1 MKQKLFFL
9 TFLICFSGCDIVLDQ
24 DSLNIAKYGDTY
36 LSKEEFVKMMDGV
49 KKEDSIL
56 RANSVI
62 NNWAI
67 EKILTERAE
76 LNLNEAKLQKIG
88 SLVKEYKSSLLSE
101 AYLEA
106 LINSTINLK
115 IDSVEIQNFYEKN
128 KALFKLNEDVF
139 KLAFIELPLDFSDTY
154 QIRSKIRRFKSED
167 KFFLDS
173 ISYRYKNSSLNNE
186 KWISEKE
193 LRKKFPFINNY
204 SYKSLKNYNFFQFK
218 DSLSLYLIKII
229 ELAEKGEISPIN
241 YVLPTLEYMSQNKR
255 KKELMLSIKSEILRD
270 ALQNKKLEIF

>member
-1 MKQKLFFL
+1 MNYKLFFL
-9 TFLICFSGCDIVLDQ
+9 TFLICFSSCEIVSDQ

-36 LSKEEFVKMMDGV
+36 LSKEEFVKMMVGV
-49 KKEDSIL
+49 KKEDSVL

-88 SLVKEYKSSLLSE
+88 SLVEEYKSSLLSE

-106 LINSTINLK
+106 LINSRINLK
-115 IDSVEIQNFYEKN
+115 IDSVEIQNFYDNN
-128 KALFKLNEDVF
+128 KALFKLNEDIF

-173 ISYRYKNSSLNNE
+173 ISYRYKNSSLNNDM
-186 KWISEKE
+186 WITERE
-193 LRKKFPFINNY
+193 LRKKFLFINNY

-241 YVLPTLEYMSQNKR
+241 NVLPTLEYMSQNKR

>member
-1 MKQKLFFL
+1 MNQKLFFL

-36 LSKEEFVKMMDGV
+36 LSKEEFVKMMGGV

-88 SLVKEYKSSLLSE
+88 SLVEEYKSSLLSE

-106 LINSTINLK
+106 LINSRINLK
-115 IDSVEIQNFYEKN
+115 IDSVEIQNFYDNN
-128 KALFKLNEDVF
+128 KALFKLNEDIF

-173 ISYRYKNSSLNNE
+173 ISYRYKNSSLNNDM
-186 KWISEKE
+186 WITERE
-193 LRKKFPFINNY
+193 LRKKFLFINNY

-241 YVLPTLEYMSQNKR
+241 NVLPTLEYMSQNKR

>member
-1 MKQKLFFL
+1 M
-9 TFLICFSGCDIVLDQ
+9 ISFSGCDIVLDQ

-173 ISYRYKNSSLNNE
+173 ISYRYKNSSLNND

-241 YVLPTLEYMSQNKR
+241 HVLPTLEYMSQNKR

>member
-1 MKQKLFFL
+1 MNQKLFFL
-9 TFLICFSGCDIVLDQ
+9 TFLICFSGCDIVLDK

-36 LSKEEFVKMMDGV
+36 LSKEEFVKMLGEF

-67 EKILTERAE
+67 EKILTDRAE

-106 LINSTINLK
+106 LINSRINLK
-115 IDSVEIQNFYEKN
+115 IDSVELQNFYDNN
-128 KALFKLNEDVF
+128 KALFKLNEDIF

-173 ISYRYKNSSLNNE
+173 ISYRYKNSSLNNDM
-186 KWISEKE
+186 WITERE
-193 LRKKFPFINNY
+193 LRKKFLFINNY

-241 YVLPTLEYMSQNKR
+241 HVLPTLEYMSQNKR

>member
-106 LINSTINLK
+106 LINSRINLK
-115 IDSVEIQNFYEKN
+115 IDSVEKQNFYEKN

-173 ISYRYKNSSLNNE
+173 ISYRYKNSSLNND

-241 YVLPTLEYMSQNKR
+241 HVLPTLEYMSQNKR

>member
-76 LNLNEAKLQKIG
+76 LNLNEAKLQKIS

-106 LINSTINLK
+106 LINSRINLK

-173 ISYRYKNSSLNNE
+173 ISYRYKNSSLNND

-241 YVLPTLEYMSQNKR
+241 HVLPTLEYMSQNKR

>member
-1 MKQKLFFL
+1 MNHKLFFL
-9 TFLICFSGCDIVLDQ
+9 TFLICFSSCDFVSDKN
-24 DSLNIAKYGDTY
+24 SLNIAKYGDAY

-49 KKEDSIL
+49 KKEDSVI

-76 LNLNEAKLQKIG
+76 LNLNETKLQKIS

-106 LINSTINLK
+106 LINSTINLE
-115 IDSVEIQNFYEKN
+115 IDSVEIQSFYEKN
-128 KALFKLNEDVF
+128 KTLFKLNEDIF

-167 KFFLDS
+167 KFYLDS
-173 ISYRYKNSSLNNE
+173 ISYRFKNSSLNNG
-186 KWISEKE
+186 KWITENEFRKE
-193 LRKKFPFINNY
+193 FPFINDY
-204 SYKSLKNYNFFQFK
+204 SYKSLKNYNFFQYK

-229 ELAEKGEISPIN
+229 ELVENGDIHIS
-241 YVLPTLEYMSQNKR
+241 LWSFFTEYTKPC
-255 KKELMLSIKSEILRD
+255 
-270 ALQNKKLEIF
+270 

>member
-1 MKQKLFFL
+1 MNQKLFFL
-9 TFLICFSGCDIVLDQ
+9 TFLICFSGCEIVLDQ

-36 LSKEEFVKMMDGV
+36 LSKEEFVKMLGEF

-56 RANSVI
+56 RANSVV

-106 LINSTINLK
+106 LINSRINLK
-115 IDSVEIQNFYEKN
+115 IDSVELQNFYDNN
-128 KALFKLNEDVF
+128 KALFKLNEDIF

-154 QIRSKIRRFKSED
+154 QIRSKIRRFKSKD

-173 ISYRYKNSSLNNE
+173 ISYRYKNSSLNNDM
-186 KWISEKE
+186 WITERE
-193 LRKKFPFINNY
+193 LRKKFLFINNY

-241 YVLPTLEYMSQNKR
+241 HVLPTLEYMSQNKR

>member
-173 ISYRYKNSSLNNE
+173 ISYRYKNSSLNND

-241 YVLPTLEYMSQNKR
+241 HVLPTLEYMSQNKR

>member
-1 MKQKLFFL
+1 MNQKLFFL
-9 TFLICFSGCDIVLDQ
+9 TFLICFSGCEIVLDQ

-36 LSKEEFVKMMDGV
+36 LSKEEFVKMMGGV

-106 LINSTINLK
+106 LINSRINLK
-115 IDSVEIQNFYEKN
+115 IDSVELQNFYDNN
-128 KALFKLNEDVF
+128 KALFKLNEDIF

-173 ISYRYKNSSLNNE
+173 ISYRYKNSSLNNDM
-186 KWISEKE
+186 WITERE
-193 LRKKFPFINNY
+193 LRKKFLFINNY

-241 YVLPTLEYMSQNKR
+241 HVLPTLEYMSQNKR

>member
-1 MKQKLFFL
+1 MNQKLFFL

-24 DSLNIAKYGDTY
+24 NSLNIAKYGDTY
-36 LSKEEFVKMMDGV
+36 LSKEEFVKMMGGV

-67 EKILTERAE
+67 EKILNERAV

-88 SLVKEYKSSLLSE
+88 SLVKEYRSSLLSE

-128 KALFKLNEDVF
+128 KALFRLNEDIF

-173 ISYRYKNSSLNNE
+173 ISYRYKNSSLNND
-186 KWISEKE
+186 KWITEKE

-241 YVLPTLEYMSQNKR
+241 HVLPTLEYMSQNKR

>member
-36 LSKEEFVKMMDGV
+36 LSKEEFFKMMDGV

-173 ISYRYKNSSLNNE
+173 ISYRYKNSSLNND

-229 ELAEKGEISPIN
+229 ELAEKGDNSPIN
-241 YVLPTLEYMSQNKR
+241 HVLPTLEYMSQNKR

>member
-1 MKQKLFFL
+1 MNQKLFFL
-9 TFLICFSGCDIVLDQ
+9 IFLICFSGCNIVLDK

-173 ISYRYKNSSLNNE
+173 ISYRYKNSSLNND

-229 ELAEKGEISPIN
+229 ELADKGEISPIN
-241 YVLPTLEYMSQNKR
+241 HVLPTLEYMSQNKR

>member
-36 LSKEEFVKMMDGV
+36 LSKEEFVMMMDGV
-49 KKEDSIL
+49 KKEHSIL

-173 ISYRYKNSSLNNE
+173 ISYRYKNSSLNND

-241 YVLPTLEYMSQNKR
+241 HVLPTLEYMSLNKR

>member
-241 YVLPTLEYMSQNKR
+241 HVLPTLEYMSQNKR